1 MAKILDGK
9 ALSAQIRADLKVRLN
24 KQIENGMK
32 HPFLTVMQ
40 VGDDLPSTVY
50 VRAKQRACEEIGLGF
65 RHYKLPAETSIE
77 QLRDAVKEVNNDPS
91 VHGLLVQSPL
101 PPHLDEIEV
110 QRLVSPLKDVDCF
123 HPENVGLL
131 YIGRPRFQPCTAAG
145 IIEML
150 MAYDCE
156 TSGKNVVIIGR
167 SVIVGKPL
175 ALIMMLKGRGGNA
188 TVTVCHS
195 RTKNLSAVARQA
207 DILIPAVGI
216 PEMVKADWV
225 KEGAVVVDVG
235 INRVPD
241 SSKKRGYRL
250 VGDVAFKEVEPKVSA
265 IAPVPGG
272 VGPMTVAILAAN
284 VMRAAGLKV
293 QD

>member
-9 ALSAQIRADLKVRLN
+9 ALSAQIRVDLKVRLN

-250 VGDVAFKEVEPKVSA
+250 VGDVAFMEVEPKVSA